1 MTIRKT
7 TPRKG
12 FTLIELLTVI
22 TIIGILAAILIPTI
36 GNVIDVARRS
46 AASANAGSIAK
57 TYVSYSNGGSVPRTM
72 STPDMASGTAA
83 NGVASTI
90 EDVAFILSKFEQ
102 LNDASLWYIR
112 TDENL
117 SGLQIPRSV
126 ITGDPQSATAVAPD
140 FAKVSPKAW
149 AFVTGI
155 STSAPSSST
164 PLLWTYGLQH
174 NGTWSTNTPWK
185 GKGGHIAYLDCHVDW
200 AEKLSTDAGGTCF
213 TVYQTNPSPG
223 NPTVDYLDAI
233 NSHATHPAKVVNTD
247 GK

>member
-83 NGVASTI
+83 TVGI
-90 EDVAFILSKFEQ
+90 ERISLG
-102 LNDASLWYIR
+102 DAAGIGRGGERRATSITLPMVGIR
-112 TDENL
+112 MAARMPM
-117 SGLQIPRSV
+117 IV
-126 ITGDPQSATAVAPD
+126 ITVRSSMSVKPLRGVVLRMVMGKMSWVAEAGVGSVTP
-140 FAKVSPKAW
+140 KV
-149 AFVTGI
+149 
-155 STSAPSSST
+155 
-164 PLLWTYGLQH
+164 
-174 NGTWSTNTPWK
+174 
-185 GKGGHIAYLDCHVDW
+185 GGRQRYR
-200 AEKLSTDAGGTCF
+200 
-213 TVYQTNPSPG
+213 
-223 NPTVDYLDAI
+223 
-233 NSHATHPAKVVNTD
+233 
-247 GK
+247 